1 MPRYRC
7 LTNVDFDEKIKDY
20 KKMLDTLD
28 SSASDRFIIEVDGD
42 EYLCKYG
49 NSTSEMQD
57 VSMSYTNSPLSE
69 YVVCTIINEIFSDT
83 KYKAQ
88 KTELC
93 VDERNKQ
100 FVACK
105 IFKENL
111 VSLYNLSKTSSI
123 QLFDNRTSYLQ
134 AIKIIEDTIGND
146 YIDYYNMYIAI
157 SMIFGNKDV
166 HSKNF
171 SILEKSKDCI
181 YYDFGA
187 SLRNKLSDDGCIIF
201 LQNSKEEQKE
211 KILNERWTYLNDR
224 TKKQIVL
231 FRDIKKNKNEYALL
245 IPYMKH
251 MINMTKD
258 ANYYLEYFDSL
269 ENKKIISNVRKKFYN
284 NYIKLNVEIMEEL
297 IEENTE

>member
-1 MPRYRC
+1 M
-7 LTNVDFDEKIKDY
+7 
-20 KKMLDTLD
+20 
-28 SSASDRFIIEVDGD
+28 
-42 EYLCKYG
+42 
-49 NSTSEMQD
+49 
-57 VSMSYTNSPLSE
+57 
-69 YVVCTIINEIFSDT
+69 
-83 KYKAQ
+83 
-88 KTELC
+88 
-93 VDERNKQ
+93 
-100 FVACK
+100 
-105 IFKENL
+105 
-111 VSLYNLSKTSSI
+111 
-123 QLFDNRTSYLQ
+123 
-134 AIKIIEDTIGND
+134 
-146 YIDYYNMYIAI
+146 
-157 SMIFGNKDV
+157 
-166 HSKNF
+166 
-171 SILEKSKDCI
+171 
-181 YYDFGA
+181 
-187 SLRNKLSDDGCIIF
+187 SDDGCIIF